1 MKTTHAGMKISN
13 ADFGALVEDLTNALD
28 TFKVPAGEK
37 GELLGLLAPMK
48 KHIVEV
54 P

>member
-13 ADFGALVEDLTNALD
+13 ADFGALVEDLTSALD
-28 TFKVPAGEK
+28 TFKVPASEK

-48 KHIVEV
+48 KEIVEV